1 MLWIS
6 KEDLEKV
13 LAKDNQYQTERV
25 FFRKVARNS
34 NERTMISTLSPRNC
48 YCMNTISVN
57 YEKMPIS
64 IYKKLFVISVFNSLP
79 FDFLLRRFV
88 QAANVSKAYLYQ
100 CPMMQPEEKDI
111 LANPLYLTLVKN
123 TSLLI
128 AKNDPKNFEYLLYLE
143 YFNFSKE
150 EVYKILNLDAEDE
163 FFKEKEN
170 ENNFIVASLYS
181 LTKEDFTNLIRDFKV
196 LKNKKGE
203 DYIFSLIKG
212 YENYL
217 LGEKGFNRLDCIVA

>member
-1 MLWIS
+1 MIS
-6 KEDLEKV
+6 YKNSIFLSK
-13 LAKDNQYQTERV
+13 AKDNQCQTERV
-25 FFRKVARNS
+25 FFRKVSRNS

-48 YCMNTISVN
+48 YCMNTIGVN
-57 YEKMPIS
+57 YEKRPIS

-100 CPMMQPEEKDI
+100 CPMMQPEENEI
-111 LANPLYLTLVKN
+111 LANPLYLALAKN

-128 AKNDPKNFEYLLYLE
+128 VKNDPDNFKYLLYLE
-143 YFNFSKE
+143 YFEFNKE
-150 EVYKILNLDAEDE
+150 EIDKILNLDPKDE

-181 LTKEDFTNLIRDFKV
+181 LTKEDFVTLLNDFKV
-196 LKNKKGE
+196 IKNKKGE
-203 DYIFSLIKG
+203 DYISSLVKG

-217 LGEKGFNRLDCIVA
+217 RRMCKYNAA